1 MAVARSI
8 DWIEERRFPVAGLF
22 GIAELLSVV

>member
-8 DWIEERRFPVAGLF
+8 DWIEVRLFAAESLF
-22 GIAELLSVV
+22 GIAELLSIV

>member
-8 DWIEERRFPVAGLF
+8 DWIVVRRFSDGSGF